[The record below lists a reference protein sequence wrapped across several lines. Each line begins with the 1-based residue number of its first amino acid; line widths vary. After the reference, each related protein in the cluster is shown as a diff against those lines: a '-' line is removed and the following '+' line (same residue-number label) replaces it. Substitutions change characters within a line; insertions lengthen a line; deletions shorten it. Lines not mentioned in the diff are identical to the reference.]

1 MATGNNKRFFSGP
14 VAYIKNHQLLI
25 NPQAIGS
32 QVLKAGKMNLDFVSI
47 DPQNPAFIRMEDYD
61 KRIHGKGAAP
71 ITAYFL
77 PAVVDDTSTLDIDVD
92 FSRNYMFTADLSG
105 CLFAAY
111 GNDASRIT
119 VEHVNVRTANARVN
133 IAARVQ
139 AIIAAGYAY
148 YKILS
153 PQPIA
158 QSNPQ
163 HVKSYAAT
171 SSVVGIRTRAGWSFY
186 YKPEMY
192 EIAEL

>member
-1 MATGNNKRFFSGP
+1 MATGNNKRFFADP
-14 VAYIKNHQLLI
+14 VAYIKTHQLLI
-25 NPQAIGS
+25 NPQAVGS

-61 KRIHGKGAAP
+61 KRSHSKGAAP
-71 ITAYFL
+71 IAAYFL
-77 PAVVDDTSTLDIDVD
+77 PAVVDDTSTLDIDID
-92 FSRNYMFTADLSG
+92 FNRSYMFTADLSG

-133 IAARVQ
+133 IAARAQ
-139 AIIAAGYAY
+139 AIIAAGYGY
-148 YKILS
+148 YRILS
-153 PQPIA
+153 PKAIP

-163 HVKSYAAT
+163 YVKSYDAT
-171 SSVVGIRTRAGWSFY
+171 SSVVGIRTGAGWSFY

-192 EIAEL
+192 EIAKL